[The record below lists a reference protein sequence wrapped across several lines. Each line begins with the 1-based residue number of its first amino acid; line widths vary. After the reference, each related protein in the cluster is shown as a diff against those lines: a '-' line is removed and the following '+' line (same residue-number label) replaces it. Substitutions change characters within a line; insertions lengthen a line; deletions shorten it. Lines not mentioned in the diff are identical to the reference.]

1 MTAIT
6 SAAGVWIV
14 STTLLACA
22 VASLPPSKL
31 SLGMVGIT
39 LSCNLVLV
47 AALLTMPI
55 GAA

>member
-1 MTAIT
+1 MTGLA

-31 SLGMVGIT
+31 SLGMVGIA
-39 LSCNLVLV
+39 LGCNLVLV

-55 GAA
+55 GGA